1 MPTRQL
7 LAECLPKA
15 FEPRCTTF
23 QLIPRDFAVTCHR
36 VTHCRSYTRSR
47 IFLTIQFLS
56 FLRLC
61 ADRSCTF
68 LLDIFQ
74 RLRTIRSSRF
84 ILKDN
89 IKSSSYYSIICSRIL
104 SELGAGRL
112 YLLINV
118 RSRKERKARLPFF

>member
-1 MPTRQL
+1 MHSTTSRGM
-7 LAECLPKA
+7 LAKGV
-15 FEPRCTTF
+15 RTTMYHF
-23 QLIPRDFAVTCHR
+23 PIDT
-36 VTHCRSYTRSR
+36 SR
-47 IFLTIQFLS
+47 FCGNLSSRHALS
-56 FLRLC
+56 FVYALSHIFNNSISLFVVI
-61 ADRSCTF
+61 DLCTF

-89 IKSSSYYSIICSRIL
+89 IKSSSPILFYYMLRSRIL